1 MLALDEISL
10 TPGEQIDTST
20 NFLIGYAN
28 IPNSRGKSITAFS
41 GLNS

>member
-20 NFLIGYAN
+20 NFPLGYAT
-28 IPNSRGKSITAFS
+28 IPNSRGKYIAA
-41 GLNS
+41 LNELNN